1 MRFIL
6 SIPIFL
12 YLLVLANIFML
23 GGLSQES
30 WMNVIVADFPLPSA
44 RRIVITVSD
53 SFILASIVA
62 LYIETFKATRTSVIS
77 IVDHTLSLGVFVVFL
92 IEFMVMPRLGNSTF
106 LILTVSSFIDVVM
119 GFTVTISTAK
129 RDITFGG

>member
-30 WMNVIVADFPLPSA
+30 WMNIIVADFPLPSA
-44 RRIVITVSD
+44 RRMIITVSD

-106 LILTVSSFIDVVM
+106 LILTVSSFVDVVM
-119 GFTVTISTAK
+119 GFTVSISTAK
-129 RDITFGG
+129 RDVTFGG